1 MKVQFI
7 GVGEAFDETLPNNS
21 QLLTWPGCRLL
32 IDCGYAVPHSVWK
45 LHPDPDVIDTV
56 YLSHAHADHYFGLP
70 SYIVRLAED
79 GRRRDLEVLC
89 PQGMKETVVQM
100 IEYAYQ
106 GLIPKLPFSTQFRE
120 VEAGKPLAYRG
131 ATLEFAPSSHPVK
144 NFAIAVT
151 VQGCK
156 YAYSGDGNFT
166 PHTRRLYTDCS
177 MLVHEAYEFEMEKYG
192 HACIKNLVRM
202 AEEERVRVLALT
214 HLQRTLRKERLQEIR
229 EYVAGSRVKV
239 LIPSVGDIL
248 EVE

>member
-21 QLLTWPGCRLL
+21 QLLTWPDCRML
-32 IDCGYAVPHSVWK
+32 IDCGYAVPFSLWK
-45 LHPDPDVIDTV
+45 LQPDPDLVDTV
-56 YLSHAHADHYFGLP
+56 YLSHPHADHYFGLP

-89 PQGMKETVVQM
+89 PAGVKDTVIQM
-100 IEYAYQ
+100 IECAYQ
-106 GLIPKLPFSTQFRE
+106 GLIPKLSFTTRFRE
-120 VEAGKPLAYRG
+120 VEAGVPLEYRG
-131 ATLEFAPSSHPVK
+131 ATLEFARSSHPVK

-151 VQGCK
+151 VQGRK

-166 PHTRRLYTDCS
+166 PQTRRLYAQS
-177 MLVHEAYEFEMEKYG
+177 SLLVHEAYEFETEKFG
-192 HACIKNLVRM
+192 HACVTNLLRM
-202 AEEERVRVLALT
+202 AEEQEVKVLALT
-214 HLQRTLRKERLQEIR
+214 HIQRGLRRNRLQEIR
-229 EYVAGSRVKV
+229 DYVAGSRVNV